1 MRTWADPRMV
11 DPSIEPTKRRPNQCY
26 AGTPVKANRSAHGIA
41 AACTLRGW
49 LGMWSLRVA
58 QTRAA
63 PHLARCANTFEF
75 GFGPVDSVR
84 SLVARVAP
92 SEVLHAALESPVEN
106 PPPYWQAAAEQGLQ
120 GVHLAESVGGQGFG
134 ILELAVVLAEFGYGA
149 VPGPFVPSAIASALI
164 AAHDPQA
171 KVLAELATGAAIAAY
186 ALDSGLT
193 ATRHGDVLV
202 IRGEV
207 RAVPAAAQ
215 ASVLVLPVAIE
226 SRDEWVVL
234 RNDQLEIEA
243 VKSLDPLRPIAHVR
257 ANAVD
262 VSDDALLSNLT
273 MTTAHALMSTL
284 LSAEAVGVARW
295 ATDTASAYAKIR
307 EQFGRPIGQF
317 QAIKHKCAEMI
328 ADTERATAAV
338 WDAARAL
345 DDAGES
351 SSDVEFAAAVAA
363 TLAPATAQRCTQ
375 DCIQVHGG
383 IGFTWEHDTNVY
395 YRRALMLAACFGR
408 SSEYPQRVVDTA
420 TTAGMRPVDI
430 DLDPS
435 TEKLRAQIRAEV
447 AALKA
452 MPREPRTVAIAEGG
466 WVLPYLPKPWG
477 RAASPVEQIII
488 AQEFTAGRV
497 KRPQIAIA
505 TWIVPSIVAFGTDNQ
520 KQRLLPPT
528 FRGDIFW
535 CQLFSEPGAGSDLA
549 SLATKATR
557 VDGGWRITGQ
567 KIWTTGAQYSQWGA
581 LLARTDPSAPKHNGI
596 TYFLLDMKSEG
607 VQVKPL
613 RELTGKEFFNTVYLD
628 DVFVP
633 DELVLGEVNRGWEV
647 SRNTLTAERVSIGG
661 SDSTFL
667 PTLGEFVDFVRD
679 YRFEGQFDQV
689 ARHRAGQLIAEGHAT
704 KLLNLRST
712 LLTLAGGDPM
722 APAAISKL
730 LSMRTGQGY
739 AEFAVSSFGTDAVIG
754 DTERLPGKWGE
765 YLLASRATT
774 IYGGTSEVQLNIIAE
789 RLLGLPRDP

>member
-1 MRTWADPRMV
+1 M
-11 DPSIEPTKRRPNQCY
+11 SI
-26 AGTPVKANRSAHGIA
+26 AITPEHYE
-41 AACTLRGW
+41 
-49 LGMWSLRVA
+49 
-58 QTRAA
+58 
-63 PHLARCANTFEF
+63 LA
-75 GFGPVDSVR
+75 DSVR

-408 SSEYPQRVVDTA
+408 GSEYPQRVVDTA

-754 DTERLPGKWGE
+754 DTERLPGKWGK

>member
-1 MRTWADPRMV
+1 M
-11 DPSIEPTKRRPNQCY
+11 SI
-26 AGTPVKANRSAHGIA
+26 AITPEHYE
-41 AACTLRGW
+41 
-49 LGMWSLRVA
+49 
-58 QTRAA
+58 
-63 PHLARCANTFEF
+63 LA
-75 GFGPVDSVR
+75 DSVR

-408 SSEYPQRVVDTA
+408 GSEYPQRVVDTA

-754 DTERLPGKWGE
+754 DPERLPGKWGE

>member
-1 MRTWADPRMV
+1 M
-11 DPSIEPTKRRPNQCY
+11 SI
-26 AGTPVKANRSAHGIA
+26 AITPEHYE
-41 AACTLRGW
+41 
-49 LGMWSLRVA
+49 
-58 QTRAA
+58 
-63 PHLARCANTFEF
+63 LA
-75 GFGPVDSVR
+75 DSVR

-408 SSEYPQRVVDTA
+408 GSEYPQRVVDTA

-452 MPREPRTVAIAEGG
+452 MPREQRTVAIAEGG

>member
-1 MRTWADPRMV
+1 M
-11 DPSIEPTKRRPNQCY
+11 SI
-26 AGTPVKANRSAHGIA
+26 AITPEHYE
-41 AACTLRGW
+41 
-49 LGMWSLRVA
+49 
-58 QTRAA
+58 
-63 PHLARCANTFEF
+63 LA
-75 GFGPVDSVR
+75 DSVR

-106 PPPYWQAAAEQGLQ
+106 PPPYWQAAAEQALQ

-408 SSEYPQRVVDTA
+408 GSEYPQRVVDTA

>member
-1 MRTWADPRMV
+1 M
-11 DPSIEPTKRRPNQCY
+11 SI
-26 AGTPVKANRSAHGIA
+26 AITPEHYE
-41 AACTLRGW
+41 
-49 LGMWSLRVA
+49 
-58 QTRAA
+58 
-63 PHLARCANTFEF
+63 LA
-75 GFGPVDSVR
+75 DSVR

-202 IRGEV
+202 IWGEV

-408 SSEYPQRVVDTA
+408 GSEYPQRVVDTA

>member
-1 MRTWADPRMV
+1 M
-11 DPSIEPTKRRPNQCY
+11 SI
-26 AGTPVKANRSAHGIA
+26 AITPEHYE
-41 AACTLRGW
+41 
-49 LGMWSLRVA
+49 
-58 QTRAA
+58 
-63 PHLARCANTFEF
+63 LA
-75 GFGPVDSVR
+75 DSVR
-84 SLVARVAP
+84 SLVARVAS

-408 SSEYPQRVVDTA
+408 GSEYPQRVVDTA

>member
-1 MRTWADPRMV
+1 M
-11 DPSIEPTKRRPNQCY
+11 SI
-26 AGTPVKANRSAHGIA
+26 AITPEHYE
-41 AACTLRGW
+41 
-49 LGMWSLRVA
+49 
-58 QTRAA
+58 
-63 PHLARCANTFEF
+63 LA
-75 GFGPVDSVR
+75 DSVR

-408 SSEYPQRVVDTA
+408 GSEYPQRVVDTA

-430 DLDPS
+430 DLDTS

>member
-1 MRTWADPRMV
+1 M
-11 DPSIEPTKRRPNQCY
+11 SI
-26 AGTPVKANRSAHGIA
+26 AITPEHYE
-41 AACTLRGW
+41 
-49 LGMWSLRVA
+49 
-58 QTRAA
+58 
-63 PHLARCANTFEF
+63 LA
-75 GFGPVDSVR
+75 DSVR

-408 SSEYPQRVVDTA
+408 GSEYPQRVVDTA

-466 WVLPYLPKPWG
+466 WMLPYLPKPWG

>member
-1 MRTWADPRMV
+1 M
-11 DPSIEPTKRRPNQCY
+11 SI
-26 AGTPVKANRSAHGIA
+26 AITPEHYE
-41 AACTLRGW
+41 
-49 LGMWSLRVA
+49 
-58 QTRAA
+58 
-63 PHLARCANTFEF
+63 LA
-75 GFGPVDSVR
+75 DSVR

-408 SSEYPQRVVDTA
+408 GSEYPQRVVDTA

-549 SLATKATR
+549 SLATKATP

>member
-1 MRTWADPRMV
+1 M
-11 DPSIEPTKRRPNQCY
+11 SI
-26 AGTPVKANRSAHGIA
+26 AITPEHYE
-41 AACTLRGW
+41 
-49 LGMWSLRVA
+49 
-58 QTRAA
+58 
-63 PHLARCANTFEF
+63 LA
-75 GFGPVDSVR
+75 DSVR

-106 PPPYWQAAAEQGLQ
+106 PPPYWQAEAEQGLQ

-408 SSEYPQRVVDTA
+408 GSEYPQRVVDTA

>member
-1 MRTWADPRMV
+1 M
-11 DPSIEPTKRRPNQCY
+11 SI
-26 AGTPVKANRSAHGIA
+26 AITPEHYE
-41 AACTLRGW
+41 
-49 LGMWSLRVA
+49 
-58 QTRAA
+58 
-63 PHLARCANTFEF
+63 LA
-75 GFGPVDSVR
+75 DSVR

-408 SSEYPQRVVDTA
+408 GSEYPQRVVDTA

-567 KIWTTGAQYSQWGA
+567 KIWTTGVQYSQWGA

>member
-1 MRTWADPRMV
+1 M
-11 DPSIEPTKRRPNQCY
+11 SI
-26 AGTPVKANRSAHGIA
+26 AITPEHYE
-41 AACTLRGW
+41 
-49 LGMWSLRVA
+49 
-58 QTRAA
+58 
-63 PHLARCANTFEF
+63 LA
-75 GFGPVDSVR
+75 DSVR

-408 SSEYPQRVVDTA
+408 GSEYPQRVVDTA

-466 WVLPYLPKPWG
+466 CVLPYLPKPWG

>member
-1 MRTWADPRMV
+1 M
-11 DPSIEPTKRRPNQCY
+11 SI
-26 AGTPVKANRSAHGIA
+26 AITPEHYE
-41 AACTLRGW
+41 
-49 LGMWSLRVA
+49 
-58 QTRAA
+58 
-63 PHLARCANTFEF
+63 LA
-75 GFGPVDSVR
+75 DSVR

-408 SSEYPQRVVDTA
+408 GSEYPQRVVDTA

-633 DELVLGEVNRGWEV
+633 NELVLGEVNRGWEV